1 MTQDDEQR
9 QLNAVREDLLREYSG
24 LAPEMVNARL
34 RAIVAE
40 FEGAPVAASCRCW
53 RSVDCVRSC
62 TTPVDQA
69 LGDFVR
75 RGSGTAPVVRR
86 SRGPSRP

>member
-40 FEGAPVAASCRCW
+40 FEGAPV
-53 RSVDCVRSC
+53 RSFV
-62 TTPVDQA
+62 PVLAQ
-69 LGDFVR
+69 R
-75 RGSGTAPVVRR
+75 RLRQVLHDAG
-86 SRGPSRP
+86 

>member
-24 LAPEMVNARL
+24 LAPEMVNARF

-40 FEGAPVAASCRCW
+40 FEGAPV
-53 RSVDCVRSC
+53 RSFV
-62 TTPVDQA
+62 PVLAQ
-69 LGDFVR
+69 R
-75 RGSGTAPVVRR
+75 RLRQVLHEAG
-86 SRGPSRP
+86 

>member
-9 QLNAVREDLLREYSG
+9 QPNAVREDLLREYSG

-40 FEGAPVAASCRCW
+40 FEGAPV
-53 RSVDCVRSC
+53 RSFV
-62 TTPVDQA
+62 PVLAQ
-69 LGDFVR
+69 R
-75 RGSGTAPVVRR
+75 RLRQVLHDAG
-86 SRGPSRP
+86 